1 VGAAQQAAAAA
12 RAGVDLVQVRERGLE
27 DRALV
32 ALAVALRD
40 AMSGAGARM
49 IVNDRIDVAL
59 AAGANGVHLPAS
71 ALPCARARAIVPDG
85 FLVGRSVHSAAE
97 AVTAEG
103 SGGCDYLIFGTV
115 FESASK
121 PAGHR
126 VAGVRALAEV
136 CAAVRLPV
144 LAIGGITTAR
154 IPDVV
159 RAGAAGIAAV
169 DCSRRRRTGAARYR
183 RRDPGGVRVILT
195 PFQEHGSRVSL
206 ATADPFQGR
215 GRGTLPDGCPRPLPR
230 PAREQVALLV
240 AVGRP
245 DPRLRRWPIARCR
258 RRR

>member
-1 VGAAQQAAAAA
+1 MLTRPVLMMVTDRQWPAERAAGVPDGESAWGGLPAQAAAAA

-97 AVTAEG
+97 AVTAER

-159 RAGAAGIAAV
+159 RAGAALAVHLARLLSTLAGIAAV
-169 DCSRRRRTGAARYR
+169 GLFAAGGEPEL
-183 RRDPGGVRVILT
+183 RDT
-195 PFQEHGSRVSL
+195 
-206 ATADPFQGR
+206 
-215 GRGTLPDGCPRPLPR
+215 
-230 PAREQVALLV
+230 
-240 AVGRP
+240 VGEIR
-245 DPRLRRWPIARCR
+245 AAFASH
-258 RRR
+258 